1 MQIHD
6 LQQGSPEWDL
16 FRLHHYGASEAA
28 VMLGLSKKTTRSELL
43 AMKYTGDAK
52 EFSRWVQE
60 NILDYGHQVE
70 ALARPVVES
79 LIGEDLYPVTCSGDL
94 MPVWASCEMSASC
107 DGLTM
112 GEDTAF
118 EHKQWNEQLAAQVCE
133 GIVPDDHM
141 PQCQQILMV
150 TGAQRLY
157 FVVSDGTKEKMVHTI
172 VTPDQG
178 WFERIQAGWE
188 QFDKDLAEYQHT
200 KSAPVAVGRTPE
212 NLPALHI
219 AVSGEVTASN
229 LAEYKEHAL
238 AVFAGINRT
247 LTTDQ
252 HFADAATTVT
262 WCKGIEDRLAAAK
275 QHALSQTE
283 SIDQLFNTI
292 DDVIA
297 EARRTRLELNNLVEQ
312 RKADIRAE
320 ILEAGKMKLA
330 EHVKALNERLGKPY
344 MPTVSADFAGAMKGK
359 RTVATLQDAVDL
371 TLANAKIV
379 ADQAARTIET
389 NLSSLAE
396 LAAEH
401 MLLFADVAQLVQ
413 KEPDGFA
420 AMVRVRI
427 SDHTVEQDR
436 LAAEPAQPIEAPT
449 PAPVPKAATLTQEKA
464 WPFPS
469 TSRAAASA
477 EVPTLRL
484 GQINERL
491 APISLTADGLFSL
504 GFAHAATDKSA
515 KLYHEHD
522 FPLICAALAKHA
534 TEVQQAYAAQ
544 AA

>member
-79 LIGEDLYPVTCSGDL
+79 LIGEDLYPVTCSNDL
-94 MPVWASCEMSASC
+94 MPAWASCEMSASC

-118 EHKQWNEQLAAQVCE
+118 EHKQWSEALAAQVRE
-133 GIVPDDHM
+133 DIVPDDHM

-157 FVVSDGTKEKMVHTI
+157 FVVSDGTKEKMVHAI
-172 VTPDQG
+172 VTPDQY

-247 LTTDQ
+247 LTTDL

-275 QHALSQTE
+275 QHALSQIW
-283 SIDQLFNTI
+283 SSS
-292 DDVIA
+292 
-297 EARRTRLELNNLVEQ
+297 AR
-312 RKADIRAE
+312 
-320 ILEAGKMKLA
+320 
-330 EHVKALNERLGKPY
+330 
-344 MPTVSADFAGAMKGK
+344 
-359 RTVATLQDAVDL
+359 
-371 TLANAKIV
+371 
-379 ADQAARTIET
+379 
-389 NLSSLAE
+389 
-396 LAAEH
+396 
-401 MLLFADVAQLVQ
+401 
-413 KEPDGFA
+413 
-420 AMVRVRI
+420 
-427 SDHTVEQDR
+427 
-436 LAAEPAQPIEAPT
+436 
-449 PAPVPKAATLTQEKA
+449 
-464 WPFPS
+464 
-469 TSRAAASA
+469 
-477 EVPTLRL
+477 
-484 GQINERL
+484 
-491 APISLTADGLFSL
+491 PISAPRSSKR
-504 GFAHAATDKSA
+504 AR
-515 KLYHEHD
+515 
-522 FPLICAALAKHA
+522 
-534 TEVQQAYAAQ
+534 
-544 AA
+544 